1 MSLPRS
7 KSVFHSCRRRR
18 LLLTAVLLLSFATL
32 IAQAPTCQSLC
43 AAEDSVGR
51 SRPSGIFT
59 NATVTPLE
67 RPTEFDGKEF
77 LTDKEVAEWQ
87 ALAAK
92 SHADEPQ
99 REGETGTF
107 AITLEPQLAS
117 NHYCSFC
124 GQRHFHGN
132 RTTRQV
138 TIQ

>member
-18 LLLTAVLLLSFATL
+18 LLLTAVLLLPSATL
-32 IAQAPTCQSLC
+32 IAQAPTKAYAPPKTAWGDPDLQ
-43 AAEDSVGR
+43 
-51 SRPSGIFT
+51 GIFT